1 MSNVITPVKQ
11 VKCKRV
17 NGGEDLPLP
26 ARSTVGA
33 AGMDLRANITED
45 IILQP
50 GQRMLIPTGIALE
63 LELDELC
70 FVVPRSGLAN
80 DYGISIVNSP
90 GTVDSDFRGEIKVNL
105 INLGDQP
112 FRIQRGD
119 RIAQM
124 IIMNFV
130 QAALYEVAEL
140 SKTERQDGG
149 HGHSGVK

>member
-1 MSNVITPVKQ
+1 MEQLRQI
-11 VKCKRV
+11 KCKRV
-17 NGGEDLPLP
+17 NGGEDLQLP
-26 ARSTVGA
+26 ALATVGA

-63 LELDELC
+63 LEIGELC

-80 DYGISIVNSP
+80 KYGISIVNSP
-90 GTVDSDFRGEIKVNL
+90 GTVDSDFRGEIQVNL
-105 INLGDQP
+105 INLGHEP
-112 FRIQRGD
+112 FTIQRGD

-124 IIMNFV
+124 IIMNHV
-130 QAALYEVAEL
+130 RAVLREVEEL
-140 SKTERQDGG
+140 SETERQDGG